1 MRSQHAPRLHMTP
14 GTCPLVFKHSHQH
27 RSVDRHSG
35 PAATILAMVAAD
47 PGYHSQVDIW
57 FEVKKFSFSLEI
69 FVSFNRASHDLGRT
83 S

>member
-1 MRSQHAPRLHMTP
+1 
-14 GTCPLVFKHSHQH
+14 
-27 RSVDRHSG
+27 
-35 PAATILAMVAAD
+35 MVAAD

-83 S
+83 SKSVGTAIAASVAAFKGPDLQSNLQSGGDLFWYKNVPSAQR